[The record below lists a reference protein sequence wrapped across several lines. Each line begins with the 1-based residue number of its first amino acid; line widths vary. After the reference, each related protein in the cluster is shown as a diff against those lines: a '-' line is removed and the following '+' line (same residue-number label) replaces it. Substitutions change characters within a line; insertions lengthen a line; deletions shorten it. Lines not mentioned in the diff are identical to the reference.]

1 MGKPEKINVQL
12 LRRDDFS
19 AEDLAKWALKL
30 TELSEELRAS
40 ADVVKNQSLKTVRV
54 DGATKISRGLKLVAE
69 FSGNVTRA
77 IRNKQFE

>member
-40 ADVVKNQSLKTVRV
+40 FD
-54 DGATKISRGLKLVAE
+54 
-69 FSGNVTRA
+69 
-77 IRNKQFE
+77 